1 MEGTCQ
7 QGAETK
13 TAIIA
18 ELSLNLN
25 VGGPSPL
32 Q

>member
-1 MEGTCQ
+1 MEGACQ
-7 QGAETK
+7 QGVETK
-13 TAIIA
+13 TAITA

-25 VGGPSPL
+25 VGGPPPL